1 MTLGN
6 VGRPAA
12 ADFAGQR
19 KLLLVPFVS
28 AAAEDQ
34 DDGGLRPIVERYW
47 SEAADHVR
55 NLERQLGSVTRVYHE
70 GAVAGGE
77 AELALLERANPN
89 AYPFVKAAVER
100 GADLQATEDADALL
114 EAIDLQR
121 CLLVVQ
127 ASRTVAE
134 RLHEWL
140 ADARKRRY
148 DAIARAID
156 GTLPPGGVGLLIVS
170 QDHQVQFPPDVRVF
184 YVAPPA
190 LDHLGRWLRNRLAS
204 PAESAP
210 GDPDESAENAPSG
223 D

>member
-6 VGRPAA
+6 VGRPSAA
-12 ADFAGQR
+12 EFAGQR

-28 AAAEDQ
+28 AAAEEQ
-34 DDGGLRPIVERYW
+34 DDGELRPLVERYW
-47 SEAADHVR
+47 SEAAEQVG
-55 NLERQLGSVTRVYHE
+55 NLERQLGSVTRLYHE

-77 AELALLERANPN
+77 AELALLERANPA
-89 AYPFVKAAVER
+89 AYPFVKATVER
-100 GADLQATEDADALL
+100 GAELQATEDAETLL

-127 ASRTVAE
+127 GSRAVAE

-148 DAIARAID
+148 DAIARAVGD
-156 GTLPPGGVGLLIVS
+156 TLPPGGVGLLVIS

-190 LDHLGRWLRNRLAS
+190 LDQLDRWLRNRL
-204 PAESAP
+204 SATAP
-210 GDPDESAENAPSG
+210 TENAG
-223 D
+223 AATDDVEALADG